1 MNNTIT
7 SFSLYNKYRTIPI
20 LATIPNQSS
29 DNEYSNQLNQLES
42 IKSTLYSNT
51 YLQTD
56 IAYEKKYKKQLNKK
70 VIPSIKYIS
79 ENKKK
84 KFSNNINILKFNKDI
99 CSKTFSNK
107 FTGKKII
114 LSKYP
119 NINLNKI
126 EENEKKMKKLL
137 YNDGKE
143 NKTIEINSTFFE
155 KNSVFKNRNYINKEY
170 FATKIEKELNDILNK
185 TKINKIEINSD

>member
-70 VIPSIKYIS
+70 AIPSIKYIS

-119 NINLNKI
+119 NINLYKI
-126 EENEKKMKKLL
+126 EENGKKMKKLL
-137 YNDGKE
+137 NNDGKE

-155 KNSVFKNRNYINKEY
+155 KKLFLR
-170 FATKIEKELNDILNK
+170 KIMFLR
-185 TKINKIEINSD
+185 IEIISIKNILLQR